1 MVSLLS
7 PRRADPAISL
17 EATVPKPGDR
27 PAIEVEV
34 DGPSIGWLPAAV
46 AGAWLSSL
54 AGWVLVAGLT
64 VLGWLSAEPGTLAQ
78 ALDVG
83 TRLWLLANGVG
94 VRLGPTS
101 VTLVP
106 WGVTLIVAF
115 LVSRSA
121 AFAARRIH
129 PRSRSFGTGRSDERA
144 DARGTRRIRT
154 STVGPAM
161 VGTVTTV
168 SYQLPVVAVAALA
181 GDPWAA
187 PGRWLVVIAVIW
199 LAAVLGA
206 GRGLDEDLT
215 GSWPRWARA
224 VPRAVTGAQL
234 VMLAAGAGLLATGL
248 IVHLNRVV
256 TLTHALQPGVAGG
269 ITLDVLQLAFAP
281 NAIVWSGS
289 YALGAGFAVGP
300 GSAVAPAGTQLGI
313 LPGLPMLGAL
323 PATGAGRPEQLWWLA
338 AGAFAGA
345 VAAWIVVR
353 RRPAVRFDEASL
365 VGGLAGLLGG
375 LVFTGL
381 AWATGGDLGTLRL
394 VGLGPRLL
402 PLVIMAATTMGL
414 SGMIV
419 GLVLGILRMAIR
431 RRTRAL

>member
-1 MVSLLS
+1 MAMASLLS
-7 PRRADPAISL
+7 PRRTDPAISL
-17 EATVPKPGDR
+17 EATVPLRVDR
-27 PAIEVEV
+27 TAGSAVA
-34 DGPSIGWLPAAV
+34 DGPSVGWLPAAV
-46 AGAWLSSL
+46 AGAWLTAL
-54 AGWVLVAGLT
+54 AGWVLVVGLT
-64 VLGWLSAEPGTLAQ
+64 VLGWLSAAPGTVSQ

-101 VTLVP
+101 LTLVP
-106 WGVTLIVAF
+106 WGVTMIVVF
-115 LVSRSA
+115 MVSRSS
-121 AFAARRIH
+121 AFAARRVAS
-129 PRSRSFGTGRSDERA
+129 RSRS
-144 DARGTRRIRT
+144 
-154 STVGPAM
+154 STVGSAM
-161 VGTVTTV
+161 VGTVVTV
-168 SYQLPVVAVAALA
+168 CYQLPVIGAAALA

-187 PGRWLVVIAVIW
+187 PGRWLAVIAVLW
-199 LAAVLGA
+199 LAAVVGA
-206 GRGLDEDLT
+206 GRGLEEDLT
-215 GSWPRWARA
+215 SSWPSWARA
-224 VPRAVTGAQL
+224 VPRAVYGAQL
-234 VMLAAGAGLLATGL
+234 VMLVAGAGLLATGL
-248 IVHLNRVV
+248 ILHLNRVV
-256 TLTHALQPGVAGG
+256 TLIQALQPGIAGN
-269 ITLDVLQLAFAP
+269 IALVLLQLAFAP

-338 AGAFAGA
+338 AGAVAGA

-353 RRPAVRFDEASL
+353 RRPAARFDEASL

-381 AWATGGDLGTLRL
+381 GWATSGDLGSLRL
-394 VGLGPRLL
+394 AGLGPRLL

-419 GLVLGILRMAIR
+419 GLVLGLVRIGR
-431 RRTRAL
+431 RARAL

>member
-1 MVSLLS
+1 MAMASLLS
-7 PRRADPAISL
+7 PRRTDPAISL
-17 EATVPKPGDR
+17 EATVSLRVDR
-27 PAIEVEV
+27 TAGSAEA
-34 DGPSIGWLPAAV
+34 DGPSVGWLPAAV
-46 AGAWLSSL
+46 AGAWLSAL

-64 VLGWLSAEPGTLAQ
+64 VLGWLSAAPGTVSQ

-101 VTLVP
+101 LTLVP
-106 WGVTLIVAF
+106 WGVTMIVVF
-115 LVSRSA
+115 MVSRSS
-121 AFAARRIH
+121 AFAARRVAS
-129 PRSRSFGTGRSDERA
+129 RSRS
-144 DARGTRRIRT
+144 
-154 STVGPAM
+154 STVGSAM
-161 VGTVTTV
+161 VGTVVTV
-168 SYQLPVVAVAALA
+168 CYQLPVIGAAALA

-187 PGRWLVVIAVIW
+187 PGRWLVVIALLW
-199 LAAVLGA
+199 LAAVVGA
-206 GRGLDEDLT
+206 GRGLEEDPT
-215 GSWPRWARA
+215 SSWPSWARA
-224 VPRAVTGAQL
+224 VPRAVYGAQL
-234 VMLAAGAGLLATGL
+234 VMLVAGAGLLATGL
-248 IVHLNRVV
+248 ILHLNRVV
-256 TLTHALQPGVAGG
+256 MLIQALRPGAAGN
-269 ITLDVLQLAFAP
+269 IALVLLQLAFAP

-323 PATGAGRPEQLWWLA
+323 PATGAGRPEHLWWLA
-338 AGAFAGA
+338 AGALAGA

-353 RRPAVRFDEASL
+353 RRPAARFDEASL

-381 AWATGGDLGTLRL
+381 GWATSGDLGSLRL
-394 VGLGPRLL
+394 AGLGPRLL

-419 GLVLGILRMAIR
+419 GLILGLVRIGR
-431 RRTRAL
+431 RARAL

>member
-1 MVSLLS
+1 MAMVSLLS

-27 PAIEVEV
+27 TAIETEV

-54 AGWVLVAGLT
+54 AGWVLVAGFT

-83 TRLWLLANGVG
+83 SRLWLLANGVG

-106 WGVTLIVAF
+106 WGVTMIVAF
-115 LVSRSA
+115 LVSQSA
-121 AFAARRIH
+121 AFAARR
-129 PRSRSFGTGRSDERA
+129 S
-144 DARGTRRIRT
+144 

-168 SYQLPVVAVAALA
+168 SYQVPVVAVAVLA

-215 GSWPRWARA
+215 GAWPRWVRA
-224 VPRAVTGAQL
+224 VPRAVAGAQL
-234 VMLAAGAGLLATGL
+234 VMLVAGAGLLATGL
-248 IVHLNRVV
+248 ILHLNRVV
-256 TLTHALQPGVAGG
+256 TLIQALQPGVAGN
-269 ITLDVLQLAFAP
+269 IALVLLQLAFAP

-323 PATGAGRPEQLWWLA
+323 PATGAGGPEQLWWLA
-338 AGAFAGA
+338 AGALAGA

-353 RRPAVRFDEASL
+353 RRPTPRFDEASL

-419 GLVLGILRMAIR
+419 GLVLGILRMATG